1 MKSLVIY
8 ILLAAAAVGLGLA
21 GGYYACQQNYNAA
34 NEGFYN
40 GEYDQEIVDSMSP
53 SLVIEGG
60 YEFDFGKIDSG
71 KHVHEFI
78 VENRGNANLKFS
90 LVEKS
95 ENVEIDFGTEEVLIL
110 PGASLPI
117 GLTLNVTGPDQKTG
131 FVELET
137 NDKSKKTRLVVSGS

>member
-60 YEFDFGKIDSG
+60 YEFDFGKIDSRN
-71 KHVHEFI
+71 KL
-78 VENRGNANLKFS
+78 NRLG
-90 LVEKS
+90 
-95 ENVEIDFGTEEVLIL
+95 EIFF
-110 PGASLPI
+110 P
-117 GLTLNVTGPDQKTG
+117 GLTKP
-131 FVELET
+131 
-137 NDKSKKTRLVVSGS
+137 

>member
-8 ILLAAAAVGLGLA
+8 ILIAAAAIGLGLA
-21 GGYYACQQNYNAA
+21 GGYYFHQQQYSSA

-40 GEYDQEIVDSMSP
+40 GEYDQELMDSLKA

-78 VENRGNANLKFS
+78 VENRGTANLRFS
-90 LVEKS
+90 VTEKS
-95 ENVEIDFGTEEVLIL
+95 ENVEVDCGTEEQIIL

-117 GLTLNVTGPDQKTG
+117 GLTLSVADPDQKSG
-131 FVELET
+131 FVELKT
-137 NDKSKKTRLVVSGS
+137 NDESKKIRLVVSGS